1 MYKKVVVVKIRKDT
15 NKGPAMTLSLRRM
28 LFSSLALWFLI
39 TITGIYFLVH
49 LKNHINFGIDLVGG
63 TYITLEVQVNK
74 AIENELAERMQEA
87 MGKLKKD
94 QKPLPIA
101 QKIDKES
108 AVMTFASE
116 SEAQEVEQ
124 YLSTREAHLKIVRDG
139 SVVQLVLTAEE
150 IKNIERDAVQ
160 SNIGVLRTRL
170 DQFGVGEITIAAQG
184 DRNIIVEL
192 PNVDNPQQAKAMI
205 GRAAL
210 LEIKLVEDS
219 GPTEQ
224 DILNK
229 YDGQLPE
236 GMMIVPGK
244 ERRRQEFY
252 VVPCYTDLTGK
263 LLKDARMDIG
273 GRSGAEPVVKFVFK
287 PQGGDKFYDLTS
299 SNLGRRVAI
308 LVDGVVITAP
318 VVQSAIGAEGEITG
332 DFTSEDAQELA
343 SLLKSG
349 AFVAPVAFEEERQI
363 GPSLGAESVR
373 QGFMACA
380 IGLGLLFIFSIVVYK
395 VAGLFAF
402 IVLLYNLL
410 LILFAL
416 AMLGATLTLPG
427 IAGMILTIGMAIDA
441 SILIYERIKEE
452 LAEGS
457 SMRKAVN
464 VGFAGATGVILDANI
479 THFLVAVVLY
489 KLGAGPIQGFAV
501 TMIVGIVSTL
511 ITGLLLLK
519 SIFNFVIDT
528 LGIHTIKI

>member
-1 MYKKVVVVKIRKDT
+1 
-15 NKGPAMTLSLRRM
+15 MTLSFRRI

-39 TITGIYFLVH
+39 SITGVYFLVH
-49 LKNHINFGIDLVGG
+49 LKKFINFGIDLVGG
-63 TYITLEVQVNK
+63 TYITLEVQVEK
-74 AIENELAERMQEA
+74 AIENELAERMQSA
-87 MGKLKKD
+87 LASLKKD
-94 QKPLPIA
+94 QKPVPTT
-101 QKIDKES
+101 QRIDKDS
-108 AVMTFASE
+108 AVMTFSSVGEAVEAEQFLSSRE
-116 SEAQEVEQ
+116 S
-124 YLSTREAHLKIVRDG
+124 HLK
-139 SVVQLVLTAEE
+139 VVQETTFVKLILPPEE
-150 IKNIERDAVQ
+150 IKRIERDAVQ
-160 SNIGVLRTRL
+160 SIIAVLHTRL
-170 DQFGVGEITIAAQG
+170 NQFGVGEITIAAQG
-184 DRNIIVEL
+184 ERNIIVEL
-192 PNVDNPQQAKAMI
+192 PNVHNPQQAKAMI

-210 LEIKLVEDS
+210 LEIKLVEDE

-224 DILNK
+224 AILDK
-229 YDGQLPE
+229 YDGQLPDCT
-236 GMMIVPGK
+236 MIVPGK
-244 ERRRQEFY
+244 SGGRRQEYFL
-252 VVPCYTDLTGK
+252 VSTYTDLTGK
-263 LLKDARMDIG
+263 LLKDARMDLG
-273 GRSGAEPVVKFVFK
+273 GRSGAEPVVKFAFK
-287 PQGGDKFYDLTS
+287 PQGGEKFYELTS
-299 SNLGRRVAI
+299 NNLGRRVAI
-308 LVDGVVITAP
+308 IVDGVAITAP

-332 DFTSEDAQELA
+332 DFTSEGAQELA
-343 SLLKSG
+343 TLLKSG

-373 QGFMACA
+373 QGFIACA
-380 IGLGLLFIFSIVVYK
+380 IGLALLFVFCIVVYK

-457 SMRKAVN
+457 SLRKAVN
-464 VGFAGATGVILDANI
+464 VGFAGATTVILDANI

-501 TMIVGIVSTL
+501 TMIVGIIATL
-511 ITGLLLLK
+511 ITGLVLLK